1 MTSDID
7 SKNANVEPPWV
18 GQVIHFWFEELAEAD
33 WFAKSDSVDM
43 RIRER
48 FLTLHGRLVTHDGLG
63 VTEPHAILAV
73 VIVLD
78 QFSRNL
84 FRDSPRVYLAD
95 SIAQRLART
104 AIEPG
109 FGIAMTIHERLLIYL
124 PFTRRE

>member
-48 FLTLHGRLVTHDGLG
+48 FLTLHERLVQNDALG
-63 VTEPHAILAV
+63 VTEPPPILAV
-73 VIVLD
+73 VTVLD
-78 QFSRNL
+78 KFSRTL
-84 FRDSPRVYLAD
+84 SRDSQRPYSAD
-95 SIAQRLART
+95 SIARRLARP
-104 AIEPG
+104 AIEG
-109 FGIAMTIHERLLIYL
+109 VFVI
-124 PFTRRE
+124 TRTR